1 MFQKI
6 SYRKKT
12 LFIYTALVITIFMV
26 FIVIYGFAQT
36 KNMKG
41 ITDSTI
47 EQLSVK
53 AASQFESILNDMSDI
68 TLGIAANETVHEILE
83 MVNRE
88 SDKANYFQKRPE
100 EKRKIQREIA
110 GVSGMRF
117 EHKSFDVL
125 SANFDLLS
133 LNIYPEQM
141 PEKSR
146 IREIHWIKYMMEN
159 RQSKLIVP
167 VGRDEYGRTQ
177 NEVFSFVRVIQDEF
191 ERYGLVDVQYEKKLL
206 DDIFKVKLQEN
217 EMQVIVLHNN
227 ELFYATEDAPLQGLE
242 SLSREKRAGEGQ
254 PGDISFDNTAYTM
267 SSQFLNNYEMKIFML
282 ARTSEYMKPVYDTV
296 RTIVVLGMIVLCFI
310 IFIVYIIS
318 YNLNKPIRE
327 LRNYIDHMDYL
338 SLSLDFKADSS
349 NDEIKLLAN
358 AFEKMFE
365 GIKRSRDELIEAHT
379 REIKA
384 NYDVLQAQINPH
396 FIHNILSVIGMI
408 GYEKN
413 APEIMDMCAA
423 LTRMLQYTTQTGQDT
438 VAVCL
443 EFEHAKTYLQLMK
456 YRYLDI
462 LEYQI
467 ELDEEMEQVEIPK
480 FVLQPVVEN
489 CFQHSFV
496 NLDKPVYRIR
506 VKGAITMNGWEISVD
521 DNGAGFTAESVQELN
536 RQFQEI
542 EERIKSG
549 NKIPDMQIGGLALN
563 NTYARLFIYSGG
575 EITLRVG
582 SGFMGGSCVVI
593 AKSVKAP
600 RFGSL
605 PAGRN
610 VTDSSLYNPK
620 DDGENYTDDESY
632 SGRR

>member
-1 MFQKI
+1 MFRKI
-6 SYRKKT
+6 SYQKKT
-12 LFIYTALVITIFMV
+12 LFIYTALVITIFVV

-36 KNMKG
+36 KNMKD
-41 ITDSTI
+41 ITDSSI

-68 TLGIAANETVHEILE
+68 TLGLAANETVHEILE
-83 MVNRE
+83 MVNRS
-88 SDKANYFQKRPE
+88 SDEGNYFQKHPE

-117 EHKSFDVL
+117 EHKSFDVM

-133 LNIYPEQM
+133 LNIYPEQL

-146 IREIHWIKYMMEN
+146 IREIDWVKYMTEN
-159 RQSKLIVP
+159 RQSKLILP

-191 ERYGLVDVQYEKKLL
+191 ERYGMVDVQYEKKLL

-217 EMQVIVLHNN
+217 EMQVIVLYNN
-227 ELFYATEDAPLQGLE
+227 ELFYATEGAPLQELE
-242 SLSREKRAGEGQ
+242 NL
-254 PGDISFDNTAYTM
+254 DDTAYTI

-282 ARTSEYMKPVYDTV
+282 ARTSDYMKPVYDTV
-296 RTIVVLGMIVLCFI
+296 RTIIVLGVIVLSFI
-310 IFIVYIIS
+310 IFVVYIIS

-358 AFEKMFE
+358 AFENMFE
-365 GIKRSRDELIEAHT
+365 GIKRTRDELIEAHT

-423 LTRMLQYTTQTGQDT
+423 LTRMLQYTTQTGQRTT
-438 VAVCL
+438 VVGL
-443 EFEHAKTYLQLMK
+443 EFEHARTYLQLMK

-462 LEYQI
+462 LDFQI

-496 NLDKPVYRIR
+496 DSEKPVYRIC
-506 VKGAITMNGWEISVD
+506 VKGAITKDGWEISVD
-521 DNGAGFTAESVQELN
+521 DNGSGFTEESVRELN
-536 RQFQEI
+536 KQFRGI
-542 EERIKSG
+542 EERIKSRS
-549 NKIPDMQIGGLALN
+549 KIPDMQIGGLALN

-582 SGFMGGSCVVI
+582 SSFMGGSCVVI
-593 AKSVKAP
+593 AKSHK
-600 RFGSL
+600 S
-605 PAGRN
+605 
-610 VTDSSLYNPK
+610 
-620 DDGENYTDDESY
+620 
-632 SGRR
+632 